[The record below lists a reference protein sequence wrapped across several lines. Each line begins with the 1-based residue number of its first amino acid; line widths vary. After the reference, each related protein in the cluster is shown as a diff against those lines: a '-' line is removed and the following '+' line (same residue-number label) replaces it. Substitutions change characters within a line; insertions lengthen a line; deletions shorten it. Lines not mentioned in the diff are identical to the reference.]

1 MSDAAAEPCVD
12 VPRIALGGAVRFVA
26 VIALSE
32 LEIHDA
38 HLPVVSRTLQER
50 DYIRTAVGCGQQ
62 LGDVVVRDVVIVID
76 KGDVLPARDVEKCL
90 ALRSD
95 AALTV
100 VTQYQML
107 DLPRTLQ
114 PGTLSLD
121 AGL

>member
-1 MSDAAAEPCVD
+1 MSDAAAVPCVD
-12 VPRIALGGAVRFVA
+12 VPRIALGGTVRFVA

-50 DYIRTAVGCGQQ
+50 NYIRTAVGCGQQ